1 MGSVAKAVKKVTK
14 VVKKPISKITKGI
27 AKGIVKVGKATMR
40 GVAKVQNKL
49 GPLGSI
55 AMAIAMPYAM
65 GGLSNIIG
73 SVGQGA
79 LHGGM
84 NSGLL
89 GSSNV
94 FLRSIGQ
101 VGNAIRT
108 GYQATT
114 GFVSNTFSTI
124 TKSITKGFSN
134 MGKGNN
140 LWSKVSNGA
149 KSLYQRSKAAVTKFK
164 NTVTPFKAKAG
175 SVDVKGFGYSPHSDF
190 VTSSMSNTQAAQ
202 LLESGAI
209 TGDQLVGQSFGKT
222 GWLTK
227 ANPVDRAVADAIN
240 STYETNI
247 MSGFDSSAKKAFLD
261 YKSAADASGQSY
273 NYQNI
278 DRMMKD
284 NLINNSTADGASY
297 SFDFAKSGDYNMR
310 AGGGGQGTY
319 EFNGNKTF
327 KANNGKSSYIKKK
340 AATGTTAD
348 KVMSYVNKALL
359 APDNVPIQDIQMN
372 LMGDM
377 TQQTD
382 GATAYGGTN
391 IHGSSGGSLLD
402 NVYTQAQK
410 EKIMNYYKH
419 MNIIGSS

>member
-14 VVKKPISKITKGI
+14 RVSRPISKITKGI

-40 GVAKVQNKL
+40 GVAKIQNKL

-55 AMAIAMPYAM
+55 AMAIAMPYALN
-65 GGLSNIIG
+65 GLSTMVG

-89 GSSNV
+89 GSQNV

-108 GYQATT
+108 GYQGVT
-114 GFVSNTFSTI
+114 GFVSKTMSNI

-164 NTVTPFKAKAG
+164 NTATPFKAKAG

-247 MSGFDSSAKKAFLD
+247 MANFDTNAKKAFLD
-261 YKSAADASGQSY
+261 YKYAADASGQNY

-284 NLINNSTADGASY
+284 NFINSNNADGTIG
-297 SFDFAKSGDYNMR
+297 FDFARSRDYNMR

-319 EFNGNKTF
+319 EFNGNKSFRT
-327 KANNGKSSYIKKK
+327 NNGTSTLTKIKK
-340 AATGTTAD
+340 AAQG
-348 KVMSYVNKALL
+348 KALDAVKNNL
-359 APDNVPIQDIQMN
+359 LSSTAAVPIQDFTG
-372 LMGDM
+372 LMGDT
-377 TQQTD
+377 TQSTD
-382 GATAYGGTN
+382 GATMYGGTN
-391 IHGSSGGSLLD
+391 IHGSSGGSLLEGTF
-402 NVYTQAQK
+402 NKAQQ
-410 EKIMNYYKH
+410 EQIMTYYKN
-419 MNIIGSS
+419 MNIIGSQ

>member
-65 GGLSNIIG
+65 SGLSNIIG

-149 KSLYQRSKAAVTKFK
+149 KSLFQKSRAAVQKFK
-164 NTVTPFKAKAG
+164 PFTSKGG
-175 SVDVKGFGYSPHSDF
+175 SVDVQGFGYSPHSDF
-190 VTSSMSNTQAAQ
+190 VTTSMSNERANA
-202 LLESGAI
+202 LLKLGVEKGGISA
-209 TGDQLVGQSFGKT
+209 DQLVGQSFGKT

-227 ANPVDRAVADAIN
+227 ANPMDKAVADAIN

-261 YKSAADASGQSY
+261 YKTAADASGQSY

-359 APDNVPIQDIQMN
+359 APDKIEIPDIQMN

-382 GATAYGGTN
+382 GSTGYSGTN

-402 NVYTQAQK
+402 NVYSNAQK

-419 MNIIGSS
+419 MNIIGSH

>member
-1 MGSVAKAVKKVTK
+1 MGSVSKAVKKVTK
-14 VVKKPISKITKGI
+14 AVKKPLSKITKGI

-65 GGLSNIIG
+65 GGLSNIVG

-149 KSLYQRSKAAVTKFK
+149 KSLFQKSRAAVQKFK
-164 NTVTPFKAKAG
+164 PMTSKGG
-175 SVDVKGFGYSPHSDF
+175 SVDVLGVGPNIHGEGQIW
-190 VTSSMSNTQAAQ
+190 SSISNTQAEGMIEAAKAA
-202 LLESGAI
+202 GTDAPI
-209 TGDQLVGQSFGKT
+209 FRGQSWGKT

-261 YKSAADASGQSY
+261 
-273 NYQNI
+273 
-278 DRMMKD
+278 
-284 NLINNSTADGASY
+284 
-297 SFDFAKSGDYNMR
+297 
-310 AGGGGQGTY
+310 
-319 EFNGNKTF
+319 
-327 KANNGKSSYIKKK
+327 
-340 AATGTTAD
+340 
-348 KVMSYVNKALL
+348 
-359 APDNVPIQDIQMN
+359 
-372 LMGDM
+372 
-377 TQQTD
+377 
-382 GATAYGGTN
+382 
-391 IHGSSGGSLLD
+391 
-402 NVYTQAQK
+402 
-410 EKIMNYYKH
+410 
-419 MNIIGSS
+419 

>member
-40 GVAKVQNKL
+40 GVAKIQNKL

-65 GGLSNIIG
+65 SGLSNI
-73 SVGQGA
+73 VGQGA
-79 LHGGM
+79 VGALGPQIP
-84 NSGLL
+84 SGLMS
-89 GSSNV
+89 SSNV
-94 FLRSIGQ
+94 FLNSIGQ

-114 GFVSNTFSTI
+114 GFVKAGMKKI
-124 TKSITKGFSN
+124 TSSITEGFSS

-140 LWSKVSNGA
+140 LWSRVSNGA
-149 KSLYQRSKAAVTKFK
+149 KNLFNKSKAAVQKMKPLTSKG
-164 NTVTPFKAKAG
+164 G
-175 SVDVKGFGYSPHSDF
+175 SVDVQGFGYSPHSDF

-227 ANPVDRAVADAIN
+227 ANPMDKAVADAIN

-247 MSGFDSSAKKAFLD
+247 MSGFDSTAKKAFLD
-261 YKSAADASGQSY
+261 YKTAADASGVPY

-278 DRMMKD
+278 DTMMRD
-284 NLINNSTADGASY
+284 NLINNSTADGASFG
-297 SFDFAKSGDYNMR
+297 FDFSKSGDYNMR

-319 EFNGNKTF
+319 EFNGGKTF
-327 KANNGKSSYIKKK
+327 KANNGKSSYVKKK
-340 AATGTTAD
+340 VTQGTTTD

-359 APDNVPIQDIQMN
+359 APDKIDIPDIQMD
-372 LMGDM
+372 LMSDM

-382 GATAYGGTN
+382 GNTVYGGTD
-391 IHGSSGGSLLD
+391 ITGSSGGSLLD